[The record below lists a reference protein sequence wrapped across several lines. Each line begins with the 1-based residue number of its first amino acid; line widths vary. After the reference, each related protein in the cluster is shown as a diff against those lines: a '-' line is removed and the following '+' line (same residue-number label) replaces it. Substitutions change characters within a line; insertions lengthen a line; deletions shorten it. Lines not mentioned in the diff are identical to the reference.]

1 MSSETTLTSARRPGR
16 PARGT
21 EGEATLRILDAATP
35 IFLAEGFE
43 AASIDSIV
51 AAAGISKKT
60 FYVRF
65 NSKAD
70 LFEAVFLR
78 FIEERIPVIE
88 REAGHV
94 GSASDCLHRIALAS
108 LKVALTPDVIAFQR
122 IITAEA
128 IRFPQFAL
136 VMNDF
141 GQSRLHSLIER
152 CLEQA
157 VEAGEIKVPDI
168 RFAADCF
175 LNLTMRP
182 PVDRA
187 VLGLER
193 AEMTHVK
200 RAALKRT
207 VEFFL
212 ESCRP

>member
-1 MSSETTLTSARRPGR
+1 MSSETLLTSARRPGR

-21 EGEATLRILDAATP
+21 EGEATQRILDAAMP

-78 FIEERIPVIE
+78 FIDECIPTIE

-94 GSASDCLHRIALAS
+94 GSASDCLNRIAVAS
-108 LKVALTPDVIAFQR
+108 LKVALTPNVIAFQR

-128 IRFPQFAL
+128 MRFPQFAL
-136 VMNDF
+136 TMNDF

-157 VEAGEIKVPDI
+157 VEAGEITVPDI

-175 LNLTMRP
+175 LNLAIRP

-193 AEMTHVK
+193 AELTHVK
-200 RAALKRT
+200 RVAVKRA

-212 ESCRP
+212 GGCRP